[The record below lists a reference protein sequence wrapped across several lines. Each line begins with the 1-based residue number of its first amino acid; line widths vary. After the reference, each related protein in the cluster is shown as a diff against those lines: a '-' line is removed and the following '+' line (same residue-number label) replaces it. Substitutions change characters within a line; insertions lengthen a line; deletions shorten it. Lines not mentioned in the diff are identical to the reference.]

1 MNQGNGLTEVTHPLS
16 VSDGHWHNVTVVF
29 NYDVL
34 DLNIDGS
41 SELKKPVAGAK
52 KQIDL
57 TNRLVSSL
65 LLYQMPLSRSKS
77 IYVHIYMN
85 GIEAIHCK
93 IEITRFKRPGAEYF
107 KSI

>member
-65 LLYQMPLSRSKS
+65 LLYQMPLSRSNRNRLVKS
-77 IYVHIYMN
+77 QYMYIYI
-85 GIEAIHCK
+85 
-93 IEITRFKRPGAEYF
+93 
-107 KSI
+107 